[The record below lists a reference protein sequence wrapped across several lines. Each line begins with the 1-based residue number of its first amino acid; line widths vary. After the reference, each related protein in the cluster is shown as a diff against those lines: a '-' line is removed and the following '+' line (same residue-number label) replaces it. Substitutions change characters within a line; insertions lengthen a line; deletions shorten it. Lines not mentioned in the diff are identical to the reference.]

1 MDAEK
6 NSVLAV
12 ARAAPSKHNDS
23 NNLFIETGPQKLN
36 VLEEILDRR
45 G

>member
-23 NNLFIETGPQKLN
+23 NNLFIETGPDLKSLMFWK
-36 VLEEILDRR
+36 RF
-45 G
+45 